1 MNAKH
6 NETFTPKHISLPKDK
21 YASMVQAFKLPLKG
35 IETTSVVGP
44 FFWSAFDGT
53 KKDPYL
59 RK

>member
-1 MNAKH
+1 
-6 NETFTPKHISLPKDK
+6 
-21 YASMVQAFKLPLKG
+21 MVQAFKLPLKG